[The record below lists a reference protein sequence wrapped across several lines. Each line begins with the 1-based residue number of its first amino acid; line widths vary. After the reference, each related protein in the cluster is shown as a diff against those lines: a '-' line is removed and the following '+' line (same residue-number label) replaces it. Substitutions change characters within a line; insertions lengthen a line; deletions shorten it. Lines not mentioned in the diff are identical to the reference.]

1 MAAPGGNKPYTPAA
15 MFYLEHNLDLKK
27 AVAWMDAALAEQPN
41 FYPFTYRKAL
51 IQAKMGD
58 KDGAIAT
65 AKLSMDQA
73 SKDKGPAKDEYIRL
87 NEALIA
93 SLK

>member
-1 MAAPGGNKPYTPAA
+1 
-15 MFYLEHNLDLKK
+15 MFYLDHNLDLNK
-27 AVAWMDAALAEQPN
+27 AVAWMDAAIAEQPK
-41 FYPFTYRKAL
+41 FYPLIYRKAL

-65 AKLSMDQA
+65 ATQSKDLA
-73 SKDKGPAKDEYIRL
+73 SKDSGPEKDEYVRL